1 MNKSNKKTQP
11 EFDKSKLYEISDA
24 LDLVKKNSAAKFDE
38 SVEVHVRL
46 GIDPKKSDQQIR
58 TAVALPHG
66 TGKKKRVAAFIT
78 PEKIEDAK
86 KAGADLIGGEELIKE
101 IKEKGQ
107 CDFDAAVAMP
117 DIMRAMASIAK
128 ILGPRGLMPSPKS
141 GTVTMNVGQAIKEL
155 KKGRVDFRNDDSGN
169 IHLSIGKISFDSE
182 KLKENFN
189 AFMEVLKDTR
199 PKAAKGDF
207 IKNIYISST
216 MGPGIKI
223 STS

>member
-1 MNKSNKKTQP
+1 MDKSNKKEQSNI
-11 EFDKSKLYEISDA
+11 DKSKLYEIDKA
-24 LDLVKKNSAAKFDE
+24 LDLIKKNSKAKYDE
-38 SVEVHVRL
+38 SVEVHIRL

-86 KAGADLIGGEELIKE
+86 KAEADLIGGEDLINE

-117 DIMRAMASIAK
+117 DMMRAMASIAK

-141 GTVTMNVGQAIKEL
+141 GTVTMEIGKAIKEL
-155 KKGRVDFRNDDSGN
+155 KKGKVDFRNDESGN
-169 IHLSIGKISFDSE
+169 IHLSIGKISFDLE

-189 AFMEVLKDTR
+189 AFIEVLKDAR
-199 PKAAKGDF
+199 PKTTKGEF
-207 IKNIYISST
+207 IKNVSVSST
-216 MGPGIKI
+216 MGKGIKVKV
-223 STS
+223 

>member
-1 MNKSNKKTQP
+1 MDKSNKKEQSNI
-11 EFDKSKLYEISDA
+11 DKSKLYEIDKA
-24 LDLVKKNSAAKFDE
+24 LDLIKKNSKAKFDE
-38 SVEVHVRL
+38 SVEVHIRL

-86 KAGADLIGGEELIKE
+86 KAEADLIGGEDLINE

-117 DIMRAMASIAK
+117 DMMRAMASIAK

-141 GTVTMNVGQAIKEL
+141 GTVTMEIGKAIKEL
-155 KKGRVDFRNDDSGN
+155 KKGKVDFRNDESGN
-169 IHLSIGKISFDSE
+169 IHLSIGKISFDLE

-189 AFMEVLKDTR
+189 AFIEVLKDAR
-199 PKAAKGDF
+199 PKTTKGEF
-207 IKNIYISST
+207 IKNVSVSST
-216 MGPGIKI
+216 MGKGIKVKV
-223 STS
+223 